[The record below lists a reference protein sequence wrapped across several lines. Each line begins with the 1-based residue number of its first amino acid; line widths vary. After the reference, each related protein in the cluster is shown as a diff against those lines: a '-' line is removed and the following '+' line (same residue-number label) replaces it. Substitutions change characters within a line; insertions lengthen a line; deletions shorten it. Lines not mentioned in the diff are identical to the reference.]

1 LETNLSGPGGDL
13 RSSAIASLWLR
24 PQLNLLNVPAVT
36 FATFDGTVKE
46 GGEVIAAHVSC
57 GNSAEPRMLVGQR
70 GHTCAHPSAH
80 WLLGVAL
87 NLVKEAQRCFAWG
100 KLNRLWRHDW
110 RTG

>member
-1 LETNLSGPGGDL
+1 
-13 RSSAIASLWLR
+13 
-24 PQLNLLNVPAVT
+24 
-36 FATFDGTVKE
+36 
-46 GGEVIAAHVSC
+46 
-57 GNSAEPRMLVGQR
+57 MLVGQR